1 MTSFGVGMG
10 WGWGERTKREPRISR
25 YDHGNPPWSHG
36 KHFSRMLRKRYKNK
50 AKRRVPDP
58 TNPFGNPCGFGLAL
72 LYFGRRFWRYSQ
84 SPHGARTG
92 AAEHEAGAKRRPKI
106 WSAKRDFL
114 AKSEKTVSGVTWV
127 RSSFLPKVAA
137 TRVPHQNESFVE
149 LIGDQRFRI

>member
-1 MTSFGVGMG
+1 MENATC
-10 WGWGERTKREPRISR
+10 RI
-25 YDHGNPPWSHG
+25 PPIP
-36 KHFSRMLRKRYKNK
+36 LETL
-50 AKRRVPDP
+50 VV
-58 TNPFGNPCGFGLAL
+58 LAWLFKL
-72 LYFGRRFWRYSQ
+72 LGRRFGATVM

-92 AAEHEAGAKRRPKI
+92 AAEHETGAKRRPKI